1 MVARHLLHS
10 GVIGVLMGL
19 TRTLSRWSYEHAIS
33 THSQEI
39 AEQSWTYLV
48 TALCIEENPPKLYH
62 LSRVLGDID
71 SVLVAGGGNVD
82 HNVSVQIALLALG
95 CGRHV
100 SRGR

>member
-1 MVARHLLHS
+1 MSMQLAHILKR
-10 GVIGVLMGL
+10 
-19 TRTLSRWSYEHAIS
+19 
-33 THSQEI
+33 SQCR

-62 LSRVLGDID
+62 LSRILGDID

-100 SRGR
+100 SRGK